1 MDTDLKGFERLA
13 GSMLLQAMAD
23 LRSGFVNRG
32 SAWEWMEGKGD
43 DHLSFAQCCR
53 ILRRDPEQVRGLMIR
68 RLYRDS
74 VAMAL
79 DVRMPLPQLAL
90 PLRQPPGE
98 RL

>member
-1 MDTDLKGFERLA
+1 
-13 GSMLLQAMAD
+13 MLLQAMTD
-23 LRSGFVNRG
+23 LRSGFVNRR

-74 VAMAL
+74 VAVAL
-79 DVRMPLPQLAL
+79 DVRMPPQLAR
-90 PLRQPPGE
+90 PLRQPTAP
-98 RL
+98 LL